1 MSITES
7 CHFKVSYDPSEY
19 LAGVAL
25 QSAETHLGESLHL
38 PIKYIALCQVP
49 IKYITTAFCACHE
62 FLVVSVGHKDKNNY
76 RKEAR
81 FTTDIVEYNKSD
93 FIIIEF
99 SKQRTDDSEDCK
111 LGVLNLTW
119 FSIDKQASRNL
130 AWARYSKVDGGVDS
144 RCNVLSIVK
153 SRQGWLL
160 VMFSTWQGR

>member
-49 IKYITTAFCACHE
+49 IKHITTAF
-62 FLVVSVGHKDKNNY
+62 
-76 RKEAR
+76 
-81 FTTDIVEYNKSD
+81 
-93 FIIIEF
+93 
-99 SKQRTDDSEDCK
+99 
-111 LGVLNLTW
+111 
-119 FSIDKQASRNL
+119 
-130 AWARYSKVDGGVDS
+130 WARYSKVDGGVDN